1 MLNLEYTYQS
11 CIQNSEK
18 VSWRISD
25 VLPETAT
32 LDYTKKFLPEAL
44 SGDKLLSFLSPSEKL
59 AVNQIRGNSYL
70 YLFRFVEEYIIA
82 MVIQH
87 IDAEVFGDE
96 NILRALLRFAEEE
109 TKHQQLFY
117 KFGELFARSFG
128 SPAGVAGNPEEVAGF
143 IMQKSPMAVLVM
155 TLHIELFTQHHYT
168 ASIRDNDAEAL
179 DPLFKNM
186 LKFHWLEESQHARI
200 DALEL
205 DRLADDSTPA
215 MRQKAVDEYIEIL
228 HAFDGLLLGQVQ
240 LDIESLR
247 AKTGRVLSSDEREKF
262 IKAQHHSYRYV
273 FLVLGLTNPTF
284 SKHLTAFSPESSPK
298 VSATIG
304 SFS

>member
-1 MLNLEYTYQS
+1 MLNLEYSYQS

-32 LDYTKKFLPEAL
+32 LDYTKKFLPESL
-44 SGDKLLSFLSPSEKL
+44 SGDRALPFLSASERL
-59 AVNQIRGNSYL
+59 ALNQIRGNSYL

-82 MVIQH
+82 MVVQH

-96 NILRALLRFAEEE
+96 DILRALLRFAEEE
-109 TKHQQLFY
+109 TKHQQLFV
-117 KFGELFARSFG
+117 KFGELFTRSFG
-128 SPAGVAGNPEEVAGF
+128 VPAGVAGNPEEVAGF

-168 ASIRDNDAEAL
+168 ASVRDNNNEAL

-186 LKFHWLEESQHARI
+186 LKYHWLEESQHARI

-205 DRLADDSTPA
+205 DRIASDSTPA

-247 AKTGRVLSSDEREKF
+247 AKTGRVLTSEERETF
-262 IKAQHHSYRYV
+262 IKAQHQSYRYV

-284 SKHLTAFSPESSPK
+284 AKHLAAFSPESSPK
-298 VSATIG
+298 VMATIG